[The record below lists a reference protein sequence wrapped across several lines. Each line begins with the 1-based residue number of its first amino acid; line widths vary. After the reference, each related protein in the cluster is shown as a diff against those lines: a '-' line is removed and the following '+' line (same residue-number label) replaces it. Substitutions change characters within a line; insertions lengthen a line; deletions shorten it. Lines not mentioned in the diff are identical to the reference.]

1 MTPERRAELFVRV
14 ERALDV
20 PMLILAEVFLC
31 LGLAIPVFP
40 LAPAATAVLEGILW
54 LIWGVFAVELAVKTY
69 LAPDRRRY
77 LTTHWI
83 DVLMVA
89 LPFLRPLRL
98 LSILVVVSRSWEQA
112 KRVLRRRTFSLIGVV
127 SVITV
132 LLTASM
138 MYALERSA
146 GGPIDTVADA
156 LWWSLS
162 TITTV
167 GYGDVYPVTNAG
179 RGVAVFLMLTGISLF
194 GLLTARVAAF
204 LVEEDERDTQQPK
217 LDDIVARLERI
228 EQQMQENRGT
238 RD

>member
-1 MTPERRAELFVRV
+1 MTPERRAELFLRV

-20 PMLILAEVFLC
+20 PMLILAVVFLC
-31 LGLAIPVFP
+31 IGLATEVFALTP
-40 LAPAATAVLEGILW
+40 EVTVVLEGILW
-54 LIWGVFAVELAVKTY
+54 LIWGIFAVELIVKTY

-77 LTTHWI
+77 LATHWI
-83 DVLMVA
+83 DVLTVA
-89 LPFLRPLRL
+89 LPFLRPLRVL
-98 LSILVVVSRSWEQA
+98 RILVVVGRSWEQA

-132 LLTASM
+132 LLSATL
-138 MYALERSA
+138 MYALERRA
-146 GGPIDTVADA
+146 GGPIDTVADS
-156 LWWSLS
+156 LWWALS

-167 GYGDVYPVTNAG
+167 GYGDVYPVTTGG

-204 LVEEDERDTQQPK
+204 LVEEEERDTQQPK
-217 LDDIVARLERI
+217 LDEILARLERI
-228 EQQMQENRGT
+228 ERRVQES

>member
-1 MTPERRAELFVRV
+1 MTPERRAELFVRL

-20 PMLILAEVFLC
+20 PMLILAVVFLC
-31 LGLAIPVFP
+31 IVLATEVFV
-40 LAPAATAVLEGILW
+40 LAARATAVLEGILW
-54 LIWGVFAVELAVKTY
+54 LIWGIFAVELVVKTY

-77 LTTHWI
+77 LVTHWI
-83 DVLMVA
+83 DVVTVA

-98 LSILVVVSRSWEQA
+98 LRIVVVVGRSWEQA
-112 KRVLRRRTFSLIGVV
+112 RRVLRRRTFSLIGMV

-132 LLTASM
+132 VLAGTL
-138 MYALERSA
+138 MYAFERGA

-156 LWWSLS
+156 LWWALS

-167 GYGDVYPVTNAG
+167 GYGDVYPVTTAG

-204 LVEEDERDTQQPK
+204 LVEEEERDTQQPK

-228 EQQMQENRGT
+228 ERQVQEQSM
-238 RD
+238 DS